1 MKSEI
6 NDWIKNLIEGVII
19 INTLNIN
26 KNKIEEL
33 TILLKKLNSGN
44 ISDELRAEAL
54 NIVKNIDPI
63 ELSIAEQNLID
74 EGMNPNDL
82 RHLCD
87 IHMEVLKDELDK
99 IKSKLEIG
107 NVVNTLIVEHDKI
120 LEFLTRL
127 EELNSNVQKL
137 DNKNSNKDYLNQL
150 VSELNEVIDNIL
162 DAELHHKREEEVLF
176 LELEDRDITGPTR
189 IMRMEHD
196 DLRGKKKAIK
206 ELLNC
211 INYIGFDD
219 FKERLN
225 ELTSYLVFNLR
236 DHIFK
241 ENTILYPTAIE
252 SIKSEGTWNEMK
264 KRCDEIGYCSFTPK
278 EII

>member
-1 MKSEI
+1 MKQERI
-6 NDWIKNLIEGVII
+6 N
-19 INTLNIN
+19 
-26 KNKIEEL
+26 EL
-33 TILLKKLNSGN
+33 TGVLKKLNTGS
-44 ISDELRAEAL
+44 ISPQLRREAL
-54 NIVKNIDPI
+54 EIVKNIDPV
-63 ELSIAEQNLID
+63 ELSIAEQNLVD

-99 IKSKLEIG
+99 IKNSLEVG
-107 NVVNTLIVEHDKI
+107 HVVNTLLVEHDNI

-127 EELNSNVQKL
+127 EELNSEVQKL
-137 DNKNSNKDYLNQL
+137 DSMNGNEQYVD
-150 VSELNEVIDNIL
+150 ELKVTIDNIIG
-162 DAELHHKREEEVLF
+162 AEPHHKREEYVLF
-176 LELEDRDITGPTR
+176 KELESNEITGPTR

-196 DLRGKKKAIK
+196 DLRAKKREIR

-211 INYIGFDD
+211 IEYVPFDD
-219 FKERLN
+219 FQERLQD
-225 ELTSYLVFNLR
+225 LTSYLIFNLR

-241 ENTILYPTAIE
+241 ENTILYPTALE
-252 SIKSEGTWNEMK
+252 TLKDVELWEDMK